1 MPRARIYDEQ
11 TSRFW
16 DSCVQRRRWTAGSLQ
31 CMRRYVPALIK
42 KHTAASLD
50 MAVLFMGNLM
60 CLIGIVPAVG
70 TALGLL
76 PFFIDHPWRVL
87 ALVLVFA
94 VYYLAF
100 CACGAYVYK
109 KAGRLNR
116 RAIPGILL
124 LPVFMASWMP
134 CSIWACL
141 TPPPKWKEIRHDRG
155 IGEPDI
161 EE

>member
-1 MPRARIYDEQ
+1 ME
-11 TSRFW
+11 
-16 DSCVQRRRWTAGSLQ
+16 L
-31 CMRRYVPALIK
+31 MELIK
-42 KHTAASLD
+42 EVIEIKRCIAYL
-50 MAVLFMGNLM
+50 LFHNSGF
-60 CLIGIVPAVG
+60 
-70 TALGLL
+70 
-76 PFFIDHPWRVL
+76 FFIDHPWRVL
-87 ALVLVFA
+87 ALVLLFA

-141 TPPPKWKEIRHDRG
+141 TPPPRWKEIRHDRSLH
-155 IGEPDI
+155 EPDI
-161 EE
+161 LE